1 MSDNTGSIWDD
12 ETWEV
17 ECPPSVPMDLWE
29 QVPEKYRREF
39 IIEAAF
45 ALRRGVHPC
54 DTFEEMLEE
63 KGIQRRVVETP
74 VEVVFEED
82 EEIRPSGRMSFVKR
96 KPAVAEQ
103 TLATGGVPLAAP
115 QSSVASLQNKA
126 AAKLWPGKPVSQS
139 GSFSAGPS
147 GGLPSRGFS
156 TTPHQAP
163 TQKSNMSNFGNLPS
177 RGFASNEKQRIIV
190 KDIGDT
196 F

>member
-74 VEVVFEED
+74 VEVAFEE
-82 EEIRPSGRMSFVKR
+82 EEEVRPSGRMSFAKK
-96 KPAVAEQ
+96 KPAVVAQ
-103 TLATGGVPLAAP
+103 ASASDGAPLAAP
-115 QSSVASLQNKA
+115 QPSVTSPQNNA
-126 AAKLWPGKPVSQS
+126 AAKLWPSKPVSQS
-139 GSFSAGPS
+139 SSLSARPS

-156 TTPHQAP
+156 ATPSQVPIH
-163 TQKSNMSNFGNLPS
+163 KSNMSNFGNLPS